1 MNDLTQLKKALDM
14 ASGGALQQPL
24 VDRVL
29 QELIEVN
36 NPLRVNLPRKPGS
49 GSAWVLNQRTSRG
62 AGAGFVNDTEE
73 PTETQ
78 GSVAQKSFPYQTI
91 LDRRKVTRK
100 LQAVGKS
107 LLDVEAEEVE
117 NGLQNVR
124 DSEENALVNG
134 DAAVNPKQFNGLRK
148 IIPGGQV
155 VVAGANG
162 APLSLDL
169 MDQAID
175 LNRGNPTMLIMS
187 KKANRKLNA
196 LTPSA
201 VEHELWTGQIGAGAG
216 VGGIPGFV
224 GGLAAGELAQ
234 SPRVISAA
242 SKGLQTGGT
251 GLTKFGGAVGGQ
263 TGLNALMSR
272 LGSKGGQSSLAEA
285 AAPQFPPIPQQPESI
300 PQIDQ
305 QSQLRKIIG
314 LYLLKNAKNN
324 SDIIKAFEFIQPES
338 KLTAVERGK
347 LQEAKHGLNLIDV
360 IENRF
365 NRIQQQGLTAQSGG
379 LGRLGGLLGIGASIT
394 QPEGSGAAAYKDGV
408 EAFLARIARA
418 AGEKGTLATEDIN
431 RIKKA
436 IPNFFDTSTVLSLL

>member
-1 MNDLTQLKKALDM
+1 MNDLEQLKKALDM
-14 ASGGALQQPL
+14 ASAGGALQQPL

-169 MDQAID
+169 LDQAID

-187 KKANRKLNA
+187 KKANRRLNSLLQA
-196 LTPSA
+196 QQRFMDSTEVKGGFRVQSYNGIPIFRSIWISENQAQGTANNCTDIFVLDTSGVWIGELTPLKMVRLAQKSSQGSEFDILEDVA
-201 VEHELWTGQIGAGAG
+201 LVLANDIKTSRLAG
-216 VGGIPGFV
+216 V
-224 GGLAAGELAQ
+224 
-234 SPRVISAA
+234 
-242 SKGLQTGGT
+242 
-251 GLTKFGGAVGGQ
+251 
-263 TGLNALMSR
+263 
-272 LGSKGGQSSLAEA
+272 
-285 AAPQFPPIPQQPESI
+285 
-300 PQIDQ
+300 
-305 QSQLRKIIG
+305 
-314 LYLLKNAKNN
+314 
-324 SDIIKAFEFIQPES
+324 
-338 KLTAVERGK
+338 
-347 LQEAKHGLNLIDV
+347 
-360 IENRF
+360 
-365 NRIQQQGLTAQSGG
+365 
-379 LGRLGGLLGIGASIT
+379 
-394 QPEGSGAAAYKDGV
+394 
-408 EAFLARIARA
+408 
-418 AGEKGTLATEDIN
+418 TL
-431 RIKKA
+431 
-436 IPNFFDTSTVLSLL
+436 